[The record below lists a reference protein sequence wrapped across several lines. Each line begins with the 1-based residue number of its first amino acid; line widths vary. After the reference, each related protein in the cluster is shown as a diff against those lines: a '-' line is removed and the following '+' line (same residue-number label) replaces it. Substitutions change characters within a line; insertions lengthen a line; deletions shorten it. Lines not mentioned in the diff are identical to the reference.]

1 MCKLHIPPRLLNFAS
16 AECEHLQFGK
26 LISVLI
32 SCHSPCLSLNA
43 ENYKLGVVSCVTAYI
58 VQVQTKFSKNGFNRE
73 TLQLEGCFAAAE
85 TGD

>member
-1 MCKLHIPPRLLNFAS
+1 MCKLHVPSRLLNFAS

-32 SCHSPCLSLNA
+32 ACQSPSRLNA

-58 VQVQTKFSKNGFNRE
+58 VQVQTKFSKNELNTE
-73 TLQLEGCFAAAE
+73 TLQLEGCVAAAE

>member
-32 SCHSPCLSLNA
+32 ACQSPSRLNA

-58 VQVQTKFSKNGFNRE
+58 VQVQAKFSKNEFNTE
-73 TLQLEGCFAAAE
+73 TLQLEGCVAAAE

>member
-26 LISVLI
+26 LISVLTACQSP
-32 SCHSPCLSLNA
+32 SCLKA
-43 ENYKLGVVSCVTAYI
+43 ENYKLGVVSCVTVYI
-58 VQVQTKFSKNGFNRE
+58 VQVQTKFSKNEFNTE
-73 TLQLEGCFAAAE
+73 TLQLEDCVAAAE

>member
-1 MCKLHIPPRLLNFAS
+1 MYKLHIPPRLLNFAS

-32 SCHSPCLSLNA
+32 ACQSPSRLNA
-43 ENYKLGVVSCVTAYI
+43 ENYKLGVVSCVKVYI
-58 VQVQTKFSKNGFNRE
+58 VQVQTKFSKNEFNIE